1 VPEGTFNVAWLL
13 AGVAAWLAI
22 NIALVY
28 LRTRRSRDAEER
40 EPRV

>member
-1 VPEGTFNVAWLL
+1 VAWLL

-28 LRTRRSRDAEER
+28 VRTRRSRDAEER
-40 EPRV
+40 EPRA

>member
-1 VPEGTFNVAWLL
+1 VAWLL

-28 LRTRRSRDAEER
+28 LRTHRGCDKESESR
-40 EPRV
+40 V